1 MTLAVPPSIDEPLVL
16 HGDCLELMR
25 RLPDGCV
32 HLIATDPPYYR
43 VKGDAWDRQWSSAS
57 AFIAWIGELAD
68 EWRRI
73 LAPNGSLYVFASPQ
87 MAARVEVT
95 IAERLAVLN
104 SIVWAKPAFSTKAEM
119 FDKSTCRTYFP
130 ATERI
135 IFAEQPGAG
144 GAYVSQCES
153 LRIRVMDPIRSY
165 VVGEIE
171 RAGLTRKDINMA
183 VGSSSSGGGM
193 ASHYVGDTHQ
203 WELPTARNYA
213 AIRRAAN
220 RDGGDYLR
228 REYDDLR
235 REYDDLRREYDDLR
249 REYDRLR
256 RPFTVSADVPYT
268 DVWTF
273 PTVLNY
279 PGKHPCEKPRA
290 MMDHI
295 IRASSRPGDVVL
307 DCFLGSGVTGEAAV
321 ANGRRFIG
329 MEMGDYI
336 HGARRRIAQA
346 IGTPEAAA
354 RVNAVSPEGSQL
366 ALL

>member
-1 MTLAVPPSIDEPLVL
+1 MTTMDLPPSVDDPLIL

-25 RLPDGCV
+25 GLPDGCV
-32 HLIATDPPYYR
+32 HLIATDPPYFR
-43 VKGDAWDRQWSSAS
+43 VKGDAWDRQWSDAA
-57 AFIAWIGELAD
+57 AFLAWIGELAD

-119 FDKSTCRTYFP
+119 FDKATCRTYFP

-135 IFAEQPGAG
+135 IFAEHPGMEA
-144 GAYVSQCES
+144 QCER
-153 LRIRVMDPIRSY
+153 LRGRVFTPLREYI
-165 VVGEIE
+165 VGEFE
-171 RAGLTRKDINMA
+171 RAGML
-183 VGSSSSGGGM
+183 S
-193 ASHYVGDTHQ
+193 
-203 WELPTARNYA
+203 TAGK
-213 AIRRAAN
+213 IWC
-220 RDGGDYLR
+220 
-228 REYDDLR
+228 EY
-235 REYDDLRREYDDLR
+235 ES
-249 REYDRLR
+249 LR
-256 RPFTVSADVPYT
+256 RPFAVSADVPYT

-295 IRASSRPGDVVL
+295 IQASSRPGDVVL

-336 HGARRRIAQA
+336 HSARRRIASA
-346 IGTPEAAA
+346 VGTPQAAA
-354 RVNAVSPEGSQL
+354 RVNAIAPTGVQL